1 MHQYNP
7 SIFREYDIRGTF
19 GTTLTEADAYNI
31 GKAYAATL
39 KKGVIAVG
47 FDGRLSSPALSGSLI
62 KGLTESGIDV
72 INVGLVPT
80 PALYFAVFHLNLDGG
95 IMVTGS
101 HNPPE
106 QNGFKLMLGKESL
119 HGRAIKKLAEV
130 TKFQT
135 GNGKVEKSDI
145 RTDYIKRITQGLGRS
160 AMRIGYDPANGAAG
174 EIIEQLAPI
183 ISAHSYCINTKIDG
197 NFPAHHADPTVE
209 KNLEQ
214 LKALVLENKL
224 DVGFAFDGDGDR
236 LGVVD
241 NKGRAIWGD
250 QILAILAEDVLEQ
263 LPGANV
269 VVDVKTSK
277 AVIDHIKKLGGKP
290 IIWKCGHS
298 LIKAMMKELNAP
310 LAGEMSAHIFFA
322 DHYYGYDDGIYA
334 AIRFFEVM
342 KKTGKSSAELLDAL
356 PKMHSSPEFKINVE
370 DLRKFALVD
379 ELKNMIAPPP
389 AFAEVAHKNTGK
401 AIIVDGIRMEHPYG
415 WWLVR
420 ASNTG
425 PNIIARYEA
434 DSEANFKKIEAEL
447 QGYLSELGLA
457 L

>member
-19 GTTLTEADAYNI
+19 EQNLTETDAYYI

-39 KKGVIAVG
+39 KKGIVAIG
-47 FDGRLSSPALSGSLI
+47 FDGRISSPALSEALI
-62 KGLTESGIDV
+62 KGITDSGLDV
-72 INVGLVPT
+72 INIGLVPT

-101 HNPPE
+101 HNPPD
-106 QNGFKLMLGKESL
+106 QNGFKLMIGKESL
-119 HGRAIKKLAEV
+119 HGRAIKQLSEV
-130 TKFQT
+130 TEFLSGK
-135 GNGKVEKSDI
+135 GKVEKTDI
-145 RTDYIKRITQGLGRS
+145 RADYIKRVTQGLAKS
-160 AMRIGYDPANGAAG
+160 SLRIGYDPANGAAG
-174 EIIEQLAPI
+174 EIIDELAPKL
-183 ISAHSYCINTKIDG
+183 SSNHFCINTKIDG
-197 NFPAHHADPTVE
+197 TFPSHHADPTVE

-214 LKALVLENKL
+214 LKSLVLENNL

-236 LGVVD
+236 VGIVD
-241 NKGRAIWGD
+241 NKGRPIWGD

-263 LPGANV
+263 RPGANV

-277 AVIDHIKKLGGKP
+277 AVIDRIKKLGGKP

-298 LIKAMMKELNAP
+298 LIKAMMKELDAP

-322 DHYYGYDDGIYA
+322 DNYYGYDDGIYA
-334 AIRFFEVM
+334 AIRFLEVM
-342 KKTGKSSAELLDAL
+342 KKTGKTSAELLDAL
-356 PKMHSSPEFKINVE
+356 PKMHSSPEHKIVVE
-370 DLRKFALVD
+370 DLRKFMLVE

-389 AFAEVAHKNTGK
+389 AFAADVPKISGK
-401 AIIVDGIRMEHPYG
+401 AIVVDGIRMEHAYG

-434 DSEANFKKIEAEL
+434 DSESNFKKVEAEL
-447 QGYLSELGLA
+447 QGYLSKLGLA